1 MKETTKT
8 APPARDAL
16 IDFIKNLTP
25 EQADKLVKRMPLLEL
40 LPTLTPNE
48 LIYTEEFSLRVFGG
62 QKSA

>member
-8 APPARDAL
+8 ATPAKDAL
-16 IDFIKNLTP
+16 IDFIKKLTP